1 MTADEQRRATTA
13 QAEARA
19 RNQALY
25 RMVNNR
31 ILDVNDEFGEWDHA
45 ELLCECGTLGC
56 ETTVRLTAHEYSSV
70 RAQPIRFVTAVG
82 HFAPIVDVV
91 VEKDERYWIVETLP
105 GEPTKIATET
115 AEQT

>member
-1 MTADEQRRATTA
+1 MGADEERLTTTA

-31 ILDVNDEFGEWDHA
+31 ILDVNDEFGEWDYA
-45 ELLCECGTLGC
+45 EFLCECGTLGC
-56 ETTVRLTAHEYSSV
+56 ETTIRISAHEYSSV
-70 RAQPIRFVTAVG
+70 RAEPTRFVTAVG

-105 GEPTKIATET
+105 GEPSKIARKT
-115 AEQT
+115 AEPI